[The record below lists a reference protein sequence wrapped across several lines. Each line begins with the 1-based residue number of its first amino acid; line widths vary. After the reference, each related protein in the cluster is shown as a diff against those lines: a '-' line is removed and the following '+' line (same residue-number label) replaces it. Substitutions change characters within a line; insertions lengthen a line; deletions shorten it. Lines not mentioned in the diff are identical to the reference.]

1 MTKTQK
7 LKILTIIIPTLNE
20 ETNLVKL
27 LKQLRGIDDIIIVD
41 AGSSDETCN
50 IGKQN
55 GAKIIRSSANRGKQM
70 LEAFY
75 IAKKDWILFLHADS
89 KLSDEWDN
97 SVEEFINNYN
107 MSHVGWF
114 YHKFNN
120 KSWMAK
126 TISKWA
132 NLRSN
137 YLNLPF
143 GDQGILI
150 SKINYN

>member
-1 MTKTQK
+1 
-7 LKILTIIIPTLNE
+7 
-20 ETNLVKL
+20 
-27 LKQLRGIDDIIIVD
+27 
-41 AGSSDETCN
+41 
-50 IGKQN
+50 
-55 GAKIIRSSANRGKQM
+55 M

-126 TISKWA
+126 TIEMKTVHPKA
-132 NLRSN
+132 YKLRTVK
-137 YLNLPF
+137 L
-143 GDQGILI
+143 
-150 SKINYN
+150 